1 MILNTSIRSFL
12 HAARHLSFSVAARKT
27 YISQPAVS
35 ARIKRLE
42 EYFDVELFERTP
54 AGLRLTAAGKIFFEY
69 AQRLEQLVAEAERA
83 VKDISEGDDVHLYMG
98 ANRSATSV
106 MLPDLLSHFSQ
117 ACPEVRVRTELQSP
131 DQLLERLSYGF
142 LDAVIVEQ
150 AVDEERFHV
159 IPLLRD
165 EVVVICLPDHPL
177 AGKGRITIEE
187 LCREPLVTNSPMSGT
202 RQMLR
207 ERLDLHDKNDTD
219 LNIIMEL
226 QSIDLV
232 RQMTETRHA
241 VGLVSRLVMSQNTA
255 SRELVMLQIDDEPM
269 IRVFSLV
276 TTHKSLE
283 RPNVRRLCQIA
294 TEIYEEEMLF
304 KGAAV
309 KATG

>member
-54 AGLRLTAAGKIFFEY
+54 AGLRLTASGKVFFDY
-69 AQRLEQLVAEAERA
+69 AQRLEQMVAEAERA
-83 VKDISEGDDVHLYMG
+83 VKDIAEGDDVHLYIG
-98 ANRSATSV
+98 ANRSATSF
-106 MLPDLLSHFSQ
+106 MLPELLGHFSQ
-117 ACPEVRVRTELQSP
+117 ACPDVRIRTELQSP
-131 DQLLERLSYGF
+131 EQLLERLSYGF

-159 IPLLRD
+159 IPLLKD
-165 EVVVICLPDHPL
+165 EVVIICAPDHPL
-177 AGKGRITIEE
+177 AGRGRITIDE

-207 ERLDLHDKNDTD
+207 ERLDLHDKSDGD

-226 QSIDLV
+226 QNIDLV
-232 RQMTETRHA
+232 KQMTARRHA
-241 VGLVSRLVMSQNTA
+241 IGLVSRLVMSQTQA
-255 SRELVMLQIDDEPM
+255 SENMVLLQIDDEPM
-269 IRVFSLV
+269 LRVFSMI

-294 TEIYEEEMLF
+294 GEIYDQEMLF
-304 KGAAV
+304 RQPHAV
-309 KATG
+309 AS

>member
-54 AGLRLTAAGKIFFEY
+54 AGLRLTSAGKIFFEY

-83 VKDISEGDDVHLYMG
+83 VKDISEGDDVHLYLG
-98 ANRSATSV
+98 ANRSATAF
-106 MLPDLLSHFSQ
+106 MLPDLLGHFSQ
-117 ACPEVRVRTELQSP
+117 ACPEVRIRTELQSP
-131 DQLLERLSYGF
+131 EQLLERLSYGF

-177 AGKGRITIEE
+177 AGKGVISIEE
-187 LCREPLVTNSPMSGT
+187 LCREPLVTNSPLSGT
-202 RQMLR
+202 RQLLR
-207 ERLDLHDKNDTD
+207 ERLDLYDRNDSD

-226 QSIDLV
+226 QNIDLV
-232 RQMTETRHA
+232 KQMTARRHA
-241 VGLVSRLVMSQNTA
+241 VGLVSRLVMSQAKNSEHLA
-255 SRELVMLQIDDEPM
+255 MLQINDEPM
-269 IRVFSLV
+269 CRVFSLV

-283 RPNVRRLCQIA
+283 RPNVRRLCDIA
-294 TEIYEEEMLF
+294 QEIYDQEMLF
-304 KGAAV
+304 
-309 KATG
+309 

>member
-42 EYFDVELFERTP
+42 EYFNVELFERTP
-54 AGLRLTAAGKIFFEY
+54 AGLRLTAAGKVFFDY
-69 AQRLEQLVAEAERA
+69 AQRLEQMVAEAERA
-83 VKDISEGDDVHLYMG
+83 VKDISEGDDVHLYLG

-106 MLPDLLSHFSQ
+106 MLPELLSHFGQ
-117 ACPEVRVRTELQSP
+117 TCPDVRIRTELQSP

-150 AVDEERFHV
+150 AVDEERYHV
-159 IPLLRD
+159 TPLLKD
-165 EVVVICLPDHPL
+165 EVVIICLPDHPL
-177 AGKGRITIEE
+177 ADKGKITIEE

-207 ERLDLHDKNDTD
+207 ERLDLHDKHDGD

-232 RQMTETRHA
+232 RQMTANRQA
-241 VGLVSRLVMSQNTA
+241 IGLVSRLVMSQTQGSEN
-255 SRELVMLQIDDEPM
+255 LVILQINDAPM
-269 IRVFSLV
+269 LRVFSMI

-283 RPNVRRLCQIA
+283 RPNVRKLCEIA
-294 TEIYEEEMLF
+294 SEIYDEDMLF
-304 KGAAV
+304 RQ
-309 KATG
+309 TGTKTS

>member
-54 AGLRLTAAGKIFFEY
+54 AGLRLTASGKVFFDY
-69 AQRLEQLVAEAERA
+69 AQRLEQMVAEAERA
-83 VKDISEGDDVHLYMG
+83 VKDIAEGDDVHLYIG
-98 ANRSATSV
+98 ANRSATSF
-106 MLPDLLSHFSQ
+106 MLPELLGHFSQ
-117 ACPEVRVRTELQSP
+117 ACPDVRIRTELQSP
-131 DQLLERLSYGF
+131 EQLLERLSYGF

-150 AVDEERFHV
+150 AVDEERYHV
-159 IPLLRD
+159 IPLLKD
-165 EVVVICLPDHPL
+165 EVVVICAPDHPL
-177 AGKGRITIEE
+177 AGRGRITIDE

-207 ERLDLHDKNDTD
+207 ERLDLHDKSDGD

-226 QSIDLV
+226 QNIDLV
-232 RQMTETRHA
+232 KQMTARRHA
-241 VGLVSRLVMSQNTA
+241 IGLVSRLVMSQTQA
-255 SRELVMLQIDDEPM
+255 SENMVLLQIDDEPM
-269 IRVFSLV
+269 LRVFSMI

-294 TEIYEEEMLF
+294 AEIYDQEMLF
-304 KGAAV
+304 RQPHAV
-309 KATG
+309 AS

>member
-54 AGLRLTAAGKIFFEY
+54 AGLRLTGAGKIFFDY

-83 VKDISEGDDVHLYMG
+83 VKDISEGDDVHLYIG

-106 MLPDLLSHFSQ
+106 MLPDLLSHFSH
-117 ACPEVRVRTELQSP
+117 ACPDVRVRTELQSP
-131 DQLLERLSYGF
+131 EQLLERLSYGF

-159 IPLLRD
+159 TPLIRD

-177 AGKGRITIEE
+177 AKAGKISIEQ

-207 ERLDLHDKNDTD
+207 ERLDLHD

-232 RQMTETRHA
+232 RQMTENRHA
-241 VGLVSRLVMSQNTA
+241 VGLVSRLVMSQSTA
-255 SRELVMLQIDDEPM
+255 SQDLVMLQIDDEPM
-269 IRVFSLV
+269 VRVFSMV

-294 TEIYEEEMLF
+294 SEIYDEEMLF
-304 KGAAV
+304 REPAD
-309 KATG
+309 KAS

>member
-42 EYFDVELFERTP
+42 EYFNVELFERTP
-54 AGLRLTAAGKIFFEY
+54 AGLRLTAAGKTFFDY
-69 AQRLEQLVAEAERA
+69 AQRLEQMVAEAERA
-83 VKDISEGDDVHLYMG
+83 VKDISEGDDVHLYLG
-98 ANRSATSV
+98 ANRSATSF
-106 MLPDLLSHFSQ
+106 MLPDLLIHFSQ
-117 ACPEVRVRTELQSP
+117 TCPDVRIRTELQSP
-131 DQLLERLSYGF
+131 EQLLERLSYGF

-165 EVVVICLPDHPL
+165 EVVVICQPDHPL
-177 AGKGRITIEE
+177 ASRGKISIDE
-187 LCREPLVTNSPMSGT
+187 LCAVPLVTNSPNSGT

-207 ERLDLHDKNDTD
+207 ERLDLYEKHDSD

-226 QSIDLV
+226 QNIELV
-232 RQMTETRHA
+232 KQMTVRRSA
-241 VGLVSRLVMSQNTA
+241 LGLVSRLVMSQQKNQDH
-255 SRELVMLQIDDEPM
+255 LVMLQINDEPM
-269 IRVFSLV
+269 CRVFSLV

-283 RPNVRRLCQIA
+283 RPNVRRLCDIA
-294 TEIYEEEMLF
+294 SEIYDTEMLF
-304 KGAAV
+304 PRAAEAAV
-309 KATG
+309 

>member
-54 AGLRLTAAGKIFFEY
+54 AGLRLTASGKVFFDY
-69 AQRLEQLVAEAERA
+69 AQRLEQMVAEAERA
-83 VKDISEGDDVHLYMG
+83 VKDIAEGDDVHLYIG
-98 ANRSATSV
+98 ANRSATSF
-106 MLPDLLSHFSQ
+106 MLPELLGHFSQ
-117 ACPEVRVRTELQSP
+117 ACPDVRIRTELQSP
-131 DQLLERLSYGF
+131 EQLLERLSYGF

-159 IPLLRD
+159 IPLLKD
-165 EVVVICLPDHPL
+165 EVVVICAPDHPL
-177 AGKGRITIEE
+177 AGRGRITIDE

-207 ERLDLHDKNDTD
+207 ERLDLHDKSDGD

-226 QSIDLV
+226 QNIDLV
-232 RQMTETRHA
+232 KQMTARRHA
-241 VGLVSRLVMSQNTA
+241 IGLVSRLVMSQTQA
-255 SRELVMLQIDDEPM
+255 SENMVLLQIDEEPM
-269 IRVFSLV
+269 LRVFSMI

-294 TEIYEEEMLF
+294 AEIYDQEMLF
-304 KGAAV
+304 RQPHAV
-309 KATG
+309 AS

>member
-54 AGLRLTAAGKIFFEY
+54 AGLRLTGAGKIFFDY

-83 VKDISEGDDVHLYMG
+83 VKDISEGDDVHLYIG

-117 ACPEVRVRTELQSP
+117 ACPDVRVRTELQSP
-131 DQLLERLSYGF
+131 EQLLERLSYGF

-159 IPLLRD
+159 TPLLRD
-165 EVVVICLPDHPL
+165 EVVIICLPDHPL
-177 AGKGRITIEE
+177 AKQGKISIEQ

-207 ERLDLHDKNDTD
+207 ERLDLHDRHDGD

-232 RQMTETRHA
+232 RQMTENRHA

-255 SRELVMLQIDDEPM
+255 GKDLVMLQIDDEPM
-269 IRVFSLV
+269 IRVFSMV

-294 TEIYEEEMLF
+294 SEIYDEEMPF
-304 KGAAV
+304 RDAA
-309 KATG
+309 AQAS

>member
-54 AGLRLTAAGKIFFEY
+54 AGLRLTAAGKVFFDY
-69 AQRLEQLVAEAERA
+69 AQRLEQMVAEAERA
-83 VKDISEGDDVHLYMG
+83 VKDISEGDDVHLYIG
-98 ANRSATSV
+98 ANRSATSF
-106 MLPDLLSHFSQ
+106 MLPELLGHFSQ
-117 ACPEVRVRTELQSP
+117 ACPDVRIRTELQSP
-131 DQLLERLSYGF
+131 EQLLERLSYGF

-159 IPLLRD
+159 IPLLKD
-165 EVVVICLPDHPL
+165 EVVIICAPDHPL
-177 AGKGRITIEE
+177 AGKGRITIDQ

-207 ERLDLHDKNDTD
+207 ERLDLHDKSDGD

-226 QSIDLV
+226 QNIDLV
-232 RQMTETRHA
+232 KQMTARRHA
-241 VGLVSRLVMSQNTA
+241 IGLVSRLVMSQSQA
-255 SRELVMLQIDDEPM
+255 SENMALLQIDDEPM
-269 IRVFSLV
+269 LRVFSMI

-294 TEIYEEEMLF
+294 AEVYDEEMLF
-304 KGAAV
+304 RQPRAV
-309 KATG
+309 AS

>member
-54 AGLRLTAAGKIFFEY
+54 AGLRLTASGKVFFDY
-69 AQRLEQLVAEAERA
+69 AQRLEQMVAEAERA
-83 VKDISEGDDVHLYMG
+83 VKDIAEGDDVHLYIG
-98 ANRSATSV
+98 ANRSATSF
-106 MLPDLLSHFSQ
+106 MLPELLGHFSQ
-117 ACPEVRVRTELQSP
+117 ACPDVRIRTELQSP
-131 DQLLERLSYGF
+131 EQLLERLSYGF

-159 IPLLRD
+159 IPLLKD
-165 EVVVICLPDHPL
+165 EVVIICAPDHPL
-177 AGKGRITIEE
+177 AGRGRITIDE

-207 ERLDLHDKNDTD
+207 ERLDLHDKSDGD
-219 LNIIMEL
+219 RNIIMEL
-226 QSIDLV
+226 QNIDLV
-232 RQMTETRHA
+232 KQMTARSHA
-241 VGLVSRLVMSQNTA
+241 IGLVSRLVMSQTQA
-255 SRELVMLQIDDEPM
+255 SENMVLLQIDDEPM
-269 IRVFSLV
+269 LRVFSMI

-294 TEIYEEEMLF
+294 AEIYDQEMLF
-304 KGAAV
+304 RQPHAV
-309 KATG
+309 AS

>member
-54 AGLRLTAAGKIFFEY
+54 AGLRLTASGKVFFDY
-69 AQRLEQLVAEAERA
+69 AQRLEQMVAEAERA
-83 VKDISEGDDVHLYMG
+83 VKDIAEGDDVHLYIG
-98 ANRSATSV
+98 ANRSATSF
-106 MLPDLLSHFSQ
+106 MLPELLGHFSQ
-117 ACPEVRVRTELQSP
+117 ACPDVRIRTELQSP
-131 DQLLERLSYGF
+131 EQLLERLSYGF

-159 IPLLRD
+159 IPLLKD
-165 EVVVICLPDHPL
+165 EVVVICAPDHPL
-177 AGKGRITIEE
+177 AGRGRITIDE

-207 ERLDLHDKNDTD
+207 ERLDLHDKSDGD

-226 QSIDLV
+226 QNIDLV
-232 RQMTETRHA
+232 KQMTARRHA
-241 VGLVSRLVMSQNTA
+241 IGLVSRLVMSQTQA
-255 SRELVMLQIDDEPM
+255 SENMVLLQIDDEPM
-269 IRVFSLV
+269 LRVFSMI

-294 TEIYEEEMLF
+294 AEIYDQEMLF
-304 KGAAV
+304 RQPHAV
-309 KATG
+309 AS

>member
-54 AGLRLTAAGKIFFEY
+54 AGLRLTAAGKIFFDY

-83 VKDISEGDDVHLYMG
+83 VKDISEGDDVHLYIG

-106 MLPDLLSHFSQ
+106 MLPELLGHFSH
-117 ACPEVRVRTELQSP
+117 ACPDVRVRTELQSP

-159 IPLLRD
+159 TPLLKD

-177 AGKGRITIEE
+177 AQKGRISIEE

-207 ERLDLHDKNDTD
+207 ERLDLHDKNDND

-241 VGLVSRLVMSQNTA
+241 IGLVSRLVMSQGTA
-255 SRELVMLQIDDEPM
+255 GKEFVMLQINDEPM
-269 IRVFSLV
+269 IRVFSMV

-304 KGAAV
+304 RPSASRNA
-309 KATG
+309 